1 MKTMK
6 NIKLIYAKIALL
18 LVLILI
24 INIACERDLSSEVE
38 FATLDKTGEI
48 FLDAP
53 IGLGSNFYFPFLGS
67 KATAWT
73 VDENEGY
80 KSKASMRFDVPNAND
95 PNGSYAGAIFRVD
108 GSGRNLTE
116 FDALTF
122 WAKASQGVTIGEIG
136 FGQDF
141 IENKHQVNISNLSLG
156 TNWVKYVIPIPD
168 ASKLFD
174 ERGMFWYSAGTQQT
188 GGFGYT
194 FWIDELKFEKLGTI
208 GQPQPKIYGGQ
219 NVDFQTFV
227 GTDGTVDLPSV
238 TFNLGSG
245 QNVTVNAAHSYFDWT
260 SSDPSVVSID
270 ETGYIIAHNSG
281 KALIEASSAGVQAQ
295 GALNVN
301 VLGEFNFAPI
311 PTRDPSKV
319 ISIFSDVYNNV
330 PVDFY
335 NGYYEPYQTT
345 QSADFE
351 INGDNILNYTN
362 FNFVGTQF
370 SNPTIDATE
379 KSNLHINM
387 FIPGEI
393 PSNLDFLITLVD
405 FGADGVNGGDDDSR
419 QQVFFNSSNFT
430 AGSWSTLEIPITLT
444 NRNRMG
450 LILYENINNSSL
462 TNFYLDN
469 IYFYS
474 E

>member
-1 MKTMK
+1 MKK
-6 NIKLIYAKIALL
+6 INLIYSKIIPLL
-18 LVLILI
+18 GLILI
-24 INIACERDLSSEVE
+24 LNSGCERDLSDEVE

-53 IGLGSNFYFPFLGS
+53 IGLGSDFYFPFSGS
-67 KATAWT
+67 KPTAWT

-80 KSKASMRFDVPNAND
+80 NSKASMRIDVPNAND
-95 PNGSYAGAIFRVD
+95 PEGNYAGAIFRVD

-116 FDALTF
+116 YDALTF

-141 IENKHQVNISNLSLG
+141 IENKHQVSISNLSLS
-156 TNWVKYVIPIPD
+156 TNWVKYIIPIPD
-168 ASKLFD
+168 ASKLFN
-174 ERGMFWYSAGTQQT
+174 ERGMFWYSAGTQNT
-188 GGFGYT
+188 NGYGYT
-194 FWIDELKFEKLGTI
+194 FWIDELQFEKLGTI
-208 GQPQPKIYGGQ
+208 GQPRPKIYDGQ
-219 NVDFQTFV
+219 DIEIQSFI
-227 GTDGTVDLPSV
+227 GTDGFVELPKV
-238 TFNLGSG
+238 TLNLASG
-245 QNVTVNAAHSYFDWT
+245 QNVTVNAAHSYFNWT
-260 SSDPSVVSID
+260 SSNQNIVTID
-270 ETGYIIAHNSG
+270 ETGFFITHTPG
-281 KALIEASSAGVQAQ
+281 KAVISATAAGVQAE
-295 GALNVN
+295 GTLTVN
-301 VLGEFNFAPI
+301 VLGEFKFAPT

-330 PVDFY
+330 PVDFF
-335 NGYYEPYQTT
+335 NGYWEPFQTT
-345 QSADFE
+345 QSADFT

-362 FNFVGTQF
+362 FNFVGNQF
-370 SNPTIDATE
+370 ANPTIDATE

-405 FGADGVNGGDDDSR
+405 FGADGVEGGNDDLR
-419 QQVFFNSSNFT
+419 QQVFFN
-430 AGSWSTLEIPITLT
+430 GSHFQADTWSTLEIPITLA
-444 NRNRMG
+444 NRSKMG
-450 LILYENINNSSL
+450 LIIYENINGSSL